1 MAKVSMVERE
11 RKREK
16 LVRKYAEKRKA
27 LKAIISNPD
36 TPDEERL
43 EAQAKLQAMPR
54 DASPVRQRNRCRRT
68 GRPRGVYRKFGLG
81 RNKLRE
87 SAMKGEIPGLVKSSW

>member
-27 LKAIISNPD
+27 LKAIIANPD
-36 TPDEERL
+36 TPDEERMD
-43 EAQAKLQAMPR
+43 AQAEAAGNAPR
-54 DASPVRQRNRCRRT
+54 RQPGAPAQSLPPDRAPARRISQV
-68 GRPRGVYRKFGLG
+68 RPR
-81 RNKLRE
+81 
-87 SAMKGEIPGLVKSSW
+87 P